1 MFTNRIPTS
10 NVLIGVEYTDYAR
23 RHFLKGFQKKY
34 RGKQW
39 EVTEESIFQDLARIS
54 FAENTLQHT
63 QQVDELWH
71 ADGQWIFK
79 YDFRVAQTKVAAKD
93 AGNRCVVY
101 YSAAKRQ
108 MKILLIY
115 SKNDLPKNCGETQY
129 IKSILESEFDEIW
142 ENFT

>member
-1 MFTNRIPTS
+1 MFTNRILTS
-10 NVLIGVEYTDYAR
+10 NVLIGVEYTDYAC